1 MSESTHD
8 LTADEREALHRAEL
22 GVEWLHRAHGNLVAF
37 HHAIGHAMDHLA
49 AAETDLRAAGH
60 DDLADALR
68 DEHLPRGVIDD
79 DRWSYDV
86 VETFQTG
93 FLRDVTEF
101 EKWVRRDVAGGRR
114 HVAER
119 AQEREWQRRAED

>member
-1 MSESTHD
+1 MAGDTID
-8 LTADEREALHRAEL
+8 LTSREREALHRAEL

-37 HHAIGHAMDHLA
+37 HHAVGHAMDHLA
-49 AAETDLRAAGH
+49 AAEADLRASGH

-86 VETFQTG
+86 VETFQAG
-93 FLRDVTEF
+93 FLRDVTDF
-101 EKWVRRDVAGGRR
+101 EERVRRDVAGGRR
-114 HVAER
+114 HVTER
-119 AQEREWQRRAED
+119 AQEREWRSRAED